1 MEGKVFDVVRFDRE
15 MGGGV
20 HGVHGSSYTGRRRES
35 SKRGG
40 RKRATGRGCTW
51 RGRYA
56 EGGGKPAVGGGGGAR
71 RRMRF
76 WVSRS
81 GSKKASVCFTNVFY
95 VYIRINDWWN
105 CDVECYQGRG
115 WETSFPI
122 NSPPPPLFVE
132 EGPPLLPRPTRPEHV
147 KRLVRLI
154 PRQTHI

>member
-56 EGGGKPAVGGGGGAR
+56 ERRGKPTSGGGRRGPAKDEVLGLTEWEQKGL
-71 RRMRF
+71 
-76 WVSRS
+76 
-81 GSKKASVCFTNVFY
+81 CLFY
-95 VYIRINDWWN
+95 ERIL
-105 CDVECYQGRG
+105 CIHTY
-115 WETSFPI
+115 
-122 NSPPPPLFVE
+122 
-132 EGPPLLPRPTRPEHV
+132 
-147 KRLVRLI
+147 K
-154 PRQTHI
+154 